1 MKKLG
6 SLLALFSRQERGAA
20 LILFAV
26 LIPVM
31 MGIIGLVLDGGR
43 VFIMNNE
50 QQDLADAAA
59 LAGARE
65 LDGTEAGKVAAEA
78 AARGL
83 IDGINPRGLTEG
95 ADGVQIDTIRFC
107 ETLAPIV
114 PADGFDPWNACI
126 LADED
131 EPENANFIEVTTVQR
146 DVSPVFT
153 VALGAD
159 DAVGSRT
166 VAIAGSTIVACNVQP
181 LMLCNPYEAA
191 GNEFSADA
199 GQMFVFKQKG
209 GGGSPAFVPG
219 DFGLL
224 DPPGQ
229 DSSTGPQLRRLLSQ
243 QSPRFCY
250 INDVSPRPGHN
261 TGNVDIGINV
271 RFDMQPSGAGQLTG
285 MDLTPAP
292 NVIKGYVPRNANNA
306 CGPQNNLGPVARMP
320 RDTGLTQIGS
330 TDVGTVRPTT
340 AAKNAYWQFHH
351 GADWPADVETRYD
364 AYLLEIEMAA
374 GGTWGRTPR
383 PESPDPVCAPAGVID
398 AGEESRRVISVTVV
412 NCLAAGVQG
421 NSVTN
426 VRANQYADFF
436 LTEPA
441 EGGAIYAEFIR
452 LLEVGDDDG
461 RLRRIVQLYR

>member
-1 MKKLG
+1 MNKLG
-6 SLLALFSRQERGAA
+6 SLLALFSKQERGAA

-59 LAGARE
+59 LAGASK
-65 LDGTEAGKVAAEA
+65 LDGTAEGMA
-78 AARGL
+78 AAVLAAQNL
-83 IDGINPRGLTEG
+83 IAGINPEGLTEG
-95 ADGVQIDTIRFC
+95 SSGAQVVEGGIRFC
-107 ETLAPIV
+107 SSPLGANPWTSATCTPTV
-114 PADGFDPWNACI
+114 DPA
-126 LADED
+126 LAD
-131 EPENANFIEVTTVQR
+131 FIEVRTITR
-146 DVSPVFT
+146 NVSPVFT

-159 DAVGSRT
+159 SDAASNA

-191 GNEFSADA
+191 GNEFSADV
-199 GQMFVFKQKG
+199 GQMFLFKQKG
-209 GGGSPAFVPG
+209 GGGDPAFVPG

-229 DSSTGPQLRRLLSQ
+229 DSSTGPELRRLLSQ

-261 TGNVDIGINV
+261 TGNVDTGINV

-306 CGPQNNLGPVARMP
+306 CGPQDNLGPVARMP

-330 TDVGTVRPTT
+330 SEVGTVRPST

-351 GADWPADVETRYD
+351 GADWPSDVETRYD
-364 AYLLEIEMAA
+364 AYRLEIEMAA
-374 GGTWGRTPR
+374 DGAWGRTPI

-398 AGEESRRVISVTVV
+398 AGDESRRVISVTVV

-441 EGGAIYAEFIR
+441 ESGIVYAEFIR
-452 LLEVGDDDG
+452 LLQAGDDDG